1 MLKFIAIVYLL
12 FFLNPAYSYL
22 GPGMGAGIIFAT
34 LGFIVALVA
43 AVFGILWFPIKRLI
57 NRKKQE
63 KKNIK

>member
-22 GPGMGAGIIFAT
+22 GPGWSRNIFAT

-57 NRKKQE
+57 NRKK
-63 KKNIK
+63 KKKY